1 LRKTAAKLLAEAGAS
16 IEEIMILGGWK
27 TEAMARYYVQLV
39 GSKPIMAR
47 ADDRMD
53 AALARQAAE
62 AAERRRAG
70 LYVVGGSA
78 K

>member
-1 LRKTAAKLLAEAGAS
+1 MSLSGVR
-16 IEEIMILGGWK
+16 
-27 TEAMARYYVQLV
+27 R
-39 GSKPIMAR
+39 AR

-53 AALARQAAE
+53 AALARQSAE

-70 LYVVGGSA
+70 LYVVG